1 MTQLGGSG
9 SGSSQVAGWM
19 LAAVTSSEVLTKAED
34 SLLRCC
40 AT

>member
-1 MTQLGGSG
+1 MGLALGLHK
-9 SGSSQVAGWM
+9 VAGWM
-19 LAAVTSSEVLTKAED
+19 LAAVMSSEVLTKAED